1 MKKINELIELLLFFT
16 FTLVLGFLFLI
27 NLPIFEE
34 PHGLLIMNELS
45 DFSSNQLAAASLFG
59 SIIVCIGLGALM
71 MKWLPLFTP
80 GMTANLWATTYFLMW
95 VDSMF
100 ALSVQAQSFHYLVLL
115 GLGLLFLYLFFFTL
129 YYLDLPKDTNQAP
142 EEPSFKYKLIHYW
155 LGSWMGIYFIVS
167 IRLLFNSFGYPELQW
182 PLAMGFC
189 ALCFL
194 NYLLFLFLRKS
205 RGKGVDGLS
214 RVGRIFFSLWFLTL
228 LCTGISQHY
237 FR

>member
-115 GLGLLFLYLFFFTL
+115 GLQPLF
-129 YYLDLPKDTNQAP
+129 
-142 EEPSFKYKLIHYW
+142 SF
-155 LGSWMGIYFIVS
+155 
-167 IRLLFNSFGYPELQW
+167 
-182 PLAMGFC
+182 
-189 ALCFL
+189 
-194 NYLLFLFLRKS
+194 
-205 RGKGVDGLS
+205 
-214 RVGRIFFSLWFLTL
+214 IFSFSLCITSVSSKRHEPGTGRTILQIQTHPL
-228 LCTGISQHY
+228 LARELDGDLFHCFDPASL
-237 FR
+237 